1 MKPALL
7 LLALLLPSCVSLK
20 EARAMEKV
28 SYYTGWLEG
37 RMAMHETFKTLL
49 ELSDET
55 RRENEAL
62 RDARKNCG
70 EVAK

>member
-28 SYYTGWLEG
+28 SFYTGKLEG
-37 RMAMHETFKTLL
+37 RTEMY
-49 ELSDET
+49 
-55 RRENEAL
+55 EAL
-62 RDARKNCG
+62 KDAWKNCG
-70 EVAK
+70 EVQRR